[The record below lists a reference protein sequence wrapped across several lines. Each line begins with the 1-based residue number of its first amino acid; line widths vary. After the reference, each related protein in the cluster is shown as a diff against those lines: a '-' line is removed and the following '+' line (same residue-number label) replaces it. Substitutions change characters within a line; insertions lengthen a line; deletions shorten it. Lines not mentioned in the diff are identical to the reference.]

1 MKPKRGLETALYTIL
16 LEGQQCLE
24 TEGYVAGAAPAQV
37 ADEEGIQLFQI
48 PSGAS
53 EGRLTIDAG
62 H

>member
-1 MKPKRGLETALYTIL
+1 MNTIL

-24 TEGYVAGAAPAQV
+24 TKGYVAGTAPAQV
-37 ADEEGIQLFQI
+37 ADEEDIQLFQI
-48 PSGAS
+48 PSRAS